1 MKKLIWISLALSILL
16 CACDRTDPP
25 VTTEPIGTTGSDEAV
40 VTTAEP
46 PETLPVGSQL
56 STKTVSPAL
65 GNSVLASYEVLVTG
79 DTDLDALLEAEAAKI
94 LARYIPNA
102 SSIADLGGTAEYSV
116 KATSIYESEEIVS
129 AVFSGS
135 YAIYYENSEAG
146 GDVLYTVNIDPAAN
160 RILETPDVVE
170 YAKIVEALQNGRFD
184 VNPDFSHYDP
194 AYGIYPYVSM
204 ETVEGNTRL
213 GVYITKGGMY
223 EEVLG
228 YYISLQD
235 ATDFLK

>member
-1 MKKLIWISLALSILL
+1 MKKLTWISLALGVLL
-16 CACDRTDPP
+16 CACNRTDLPVATEP
-25 VTTEPIGTTGSDEAV
+25 TVTTEPDIAV

-46 PETLPVGSQL
+46 PETKPVERTL
-56 STKTVSPAL
+56 EVKAVSPAL
-65 GNSVLASYEVLVTG
+65 GNGVLASYEVLTTG
-79 DTDLDALLEAEAAKI
+79 DTDLDALLEAEAADI

-116 KATSIYESEEIVS
+116 KATSIYESEKIIS

-146 GDVLYTVNIDPAAN
+146 GDVLYTVNIDPATN

-170 YAKIVEALQNGRFD
+170 YAKMVEAFQSGRFD
-184 VNPDFSHYDP
+184 VKPDFSQYDP
-194 AYGIYPYVSM
+194 AYGIYPYVSL